1 MAETLNPVRRLF
13 ENAPAEAANNQLPD
27 RMISADSHITEPP
40 HIYTK
45 YIDPA
50 FRDRAP
56 HLVDD
61 QRGGQVYEIEGLRP
75 LGLGSIAAAGIE
87 PREISAVGRV
97 FEQLPRGAWE
107 PQARLADQLR
117 DGIASEVIYPS
128 VGMAIC
134 NHVDADFKHACMWAY
149 NRWLQEEFVS
159 HAPERLIGVV
169 QTAVRSVAEAI
180 DDFQKFKEMG
190 FRGVMMPGNPATEE
204 DYDDP
209 SFDPLWRAAV
219 ELDLPLS
226 FHILTSRSDGSH
238 DVTSKNAPARSAT
251 MAWRG
256 SVANGLNSVLKSLQD
271 IIGMFIWGQVF
282 ERHPGLKLVC
292 VEGDA
297 GWLPHYAYRMDHF
310 YDRHRFWLKMD
321 DMGRRPSEQL
331 ADNVFL
337 TFQDDITAFRQVGM
351 VDPHNL
357 MWANDFPHSD
367 STWPWSQEMLKAQTT
382 HLNEMEKA
390 LIMRDNAARLYGI
403 DVAALPSRL
412 TA

>member
-1 MAETLNPVRRLF
+1 
-13 ENAPAEAANNQLPD
+13 
-27 RMISADSHITEPP
+27 
-40 HIYTK
+40 
-45 YIDPA
+45 
-50 FRDRAP
+50 
-56 HLVDD
+56 
-61 QRGGQVYEIEGLRP
+61 
-75 LGLGSIAAAGIE
+75 
-87 PREISAVGRV
+87 
-97 FEQLPRGAWE
+97 
-107 PQARLADQLR
+107 
-117 DGIASEVIYPS
+117 
-128 VGMAIC
+128 
-134 NHVDADFKHACMWAY
+134 MWAY

-159 HAPERLIGVV
+159 YAPERLIGIG

-226 FHILTSRSDGSH
+226 FHILTSRADGSH
-238 DVTSKNAPARSAT
+238 DTTAANAAGRTSAV
-251 MAWRG
+251 AWRG
-256 SVANGLNSVLKSLQD
+256 GVFNGLNAVLKSLQD
-271 IIGMFIWGQVF
+271 IIGMFIWGHVF

-321 DMGRRPSEQL
+321 DMAMRPSEQL
-331 ADNVFL
+331 ANNVFL

-367 STWPWSQEMLKAQTT
+367 STWPWSQQLLKAHTA
-382 HLNEMEKA
+382 HLDEEDKA
-390 LIMRDNAARLYGI
+390 LILRDNAAKLYGI

-412 TA
+412 TS